1 MLNRNGCL
9 PAGGLVRAKV
19 AVTCASPEL
28 AEVGVTV
35 QLGEAAAAHWKT
47 GRQVLLLGLEL
58 HPPALQP
65 TKRAPGPGTACRV
78 TGSRH
83 FWSES
88 EQWAREPPHSIPPP
102 STTPGPPTVTFTA
115 AGPSIV

>member
-1 MLNRNGCL
+1 M
-9 PAGGLVRAKV
+9 RAKV
-19 AVTCASPEL
+19 AVTCAFPEL
-28 AEVGVTV
+28 AVVGVTV
-35 QLGEAAAAHWKT
+35 QLGESGGGT
-47 GRQVLLLGLEL
+47 LENQVASVAIGYDDS

-83 FWSES
+83 FWLES
-88 EQWAREPPHSIPPP
+88 EQWSRESPHSIPPP